1 MSNSNALSLNN
12 SISPSDVGS
21 NSEQL
26 IQNTNNNNENNDDNE
41 NNDNDNENNDNTIDK
56 ESASTTRQ
64 YSFKEKFISTF
75 LNIKLKKKKK
85 KKEDNKLI
93 EDEFINKNLKL
104 KDVYTFET
112 ESNYSEEIEEPTALK
127 FRNMVKKVLRIK
139 KNKNWEE
146 FLKEYERKMKQE
158 KSVKFRMKNIFNVNS
173 DFIIIWKL
181 TFSAFNIIFLFI
193 FFLKYILLEL
203 AVKKSNEETEKS
215 NRIFFVYC
223 MINIMFTFEFLFSL
237 LIIIFNGG
245 SIFTYIKLPLKLYC
259 IIPFPLQKK
268 YIFCLIPKFFR
279 IDIVNRLFNLLEI
292 FINEHVGHYILNYYL
307 KVFLTYIL
315 ELFKFLLLFG
325 LYAHCLC
332 CFYCFFEGQDTINYV
347 SSLYYN
353 IQAFTTIGFGE
364 QSPKTI
370 GGMIIMTL
378 TLFLG
383 VNFMSVITSNIRYIF
398 NKIQKF
404 NRETSFNEQF
414 EFLIFQIQRS
424 TGKIFP
430 NHLKTLMHLFLF
442 YRRGMAYYE
451 IKNKNKFLFDNC
463 REHIIKEI
471 NANLFNYLKNDFR
484 DYFEN
489 CEDEFVF
496 EIFQNMR
503 PKMFEANRTLINYNQ
518 KVKALYFLMG
528 GYIFIF
534 NKNQTPVFCVFGNNL
549 FAEYEFITQQKC
561 NFIVKTHP
569 KKTSFG
575 FELKKED
582 WDRISQ
588 KYINS
593 TNKFLETIKKR
604 KRKHNIWIDYSMS
617 KFNKNLISGQVNYEQ
632 NIINTKKKENKKEK
646 KDELLID
653 LIDIV
658 VNDKEEKLI
667 QEDKNEKKI
676 DKSLIMLAKERNE
689 KYDIQNEEI
698 FFNIFELRKKLKSF
712 EDQFLDFKKALINHF
727 KIN

>member
-1 MSNSNALSLNN
+1 MSNTNPLSLNN
-12 SISPSDVGS
+12 SISPLDEEP
-21 NSEQL
+21 NNEQL
-26 IQNTNNNNENNDDNE
+26 IQNTNNNNDNNNE
-41 NNDNDNENNDNTIDK
+41 NNENHIDG
-56 ESASTTRQ
+56 ESASTTRH

-85 KKEDNKLI
+85 KKEDNNII
-93 EDEFINKNLKL
+93 EDEFINKNLEL
-104 KDVYTFET
+104 KDAYTFEN

-146 FLKEYERKMKQE
+146 FLKEYERKIKQE

-181 TFSAFNIIFLFI
+181 TFAAFNIIFLFI

-203 AVKKSNEETEKS
+203 AVKKSTEETEKS
-215 NRIFFVYC
+215 KRIFFIYC
-223 MINIMFTFEFLFSL
+223 MINIMFIFEFIFSI

-245 SIFTYIKLPLKLYC
+245 SKFTYIKLPLKLYC

-279 IDIVNRLFNLLEI
+279 IDIVNRLFTLLET
-292 FINEHVGHYILNYYL
+292 FINEHIGHYILNYYL

-370 GGMIIMTL
+370 GGMIIMTI

-398 NKIQKF
+398 SKIQNF

-424 TGKIFP
+424 TGKVFP
-430 NHLKTLMHLFLF
+430 NHLKTLMHLFLL

-451 IKNKNKFLFDNC
+451 IKNKNKYLFDNC
-463 REHIIKEI
+463 RENIIKEI
-471 NANLFNYLKNDFR
+471 NANLFNYLKNDFK

-503 PKMFEANRTLINYNQ
+503 PKMFEVNRTLINYNQ
-518 KVKALYFLMG
+518 KVKALYFLMS
-528 GYIFIF
+528 GYIFIL
-534 NKNQTPVFCVFGNNL
+534 NKNQTPVYCVFGNNL

-561 NFIVKTHP
+561 NFFVKTHP

-604 KRKHNIWIDYSMS
+604 KKKHNVWIDYSMTES
-617 KFNKNLISGQVNYEQ
+617 NKNLISGQVTYEQ
-632 NIINTKKKENKKEK
+632 NIITTKEKENKKGK

-653 LIDIV
+653 LMDIV
-658 VNDKEEKLI
+658 VDDKEENLI
-667 QEDKNEKKI
+667 EKDNNEKKI
-676 DKSLIMLAKERNE
+676 DKTLIMLAKERDE
-689 KYDIQNEEI
+689 KYDIQNQEI

-727 KIN
+727 KIS